1 MPILR
6 RLMIAFMALT
16 TLGLMLG
23 IIEMLGG
30 PALVDAY
37 FNPWFTIPT
46 LVVLFAVAPFIVRY
60 IPYKRGSHQ

>member
-1 MPILR
+1 
-6 RLMIAFMALT
+6 MALT

-37 FNPWFTIPT
+37 FNPWFAIPT
-46 LVVLFAVAPFIVRY
+46 LVVLFAAAPFIVRY

>member
-16 TLGLMLG
+16 TLELMLG

-30 PALVDAY
+30 QH
-37 FNPWFTIPT
+37 
-46 LVVLFAVAPFIVRY
+46 
-60 IPYKRGSHQ
+60 S